1 MDYEG
6 HRWEVRV
13 VLEDEVGGLEA
24 PCEWGHEDDVK
35 LIVLDCLGSLLT
47 LLDALSAEWCIDQLW
62 VSLEV
67 HPVPQGGGYA
77 FRGRLSK

>member
-6 HRWEVRV
+6 HRWKVGV

-62 VSLEV
+62 VSL
-67 HPVPQGGGYA
+67 
-77 FRGRLSK
+77 

>member
-1 MDYEG
+1 VDYEG

-13 VLEDEVGGLEA
+13 VLKDEVGSLEA
-24 PCEWGHEDDVK
+24 ACEWGHEDDVK
-35 LIVLDCLGSLLT
+35 LIVFDCLGSLLT
-47 LLDALSAEWCIDQLW
+47 LFDALCTEWCIDQLW

>member
-13 VLEDEVGGLEA
+13 VLKDEVGSLEA
-24 PCEWGHEDDVK
+24 ACEWGHEDDVK
-35 LIVLDCLGSLLT
+35 LIVFDCLGSLLT
-47 LLDALSAEWCIDQLW
+47 LFDAVCTEWCIDQLW

>member
-13 VLEDEVGGLEA
+13 VLKDEVGSLEA
-24 PCEWGHEDDVK
+24 ACEWGHEDDVK
-35 LIVLDCLGSLLT
+35 LIVFDCLGSLLT
-47 LLDALSAEWCIDQLW
+47 LFDALCTEWCIDQLW